1 MKPRIPEGTR
11 IFAIGDIHGQLQL
24 LDRLLERFYETVRNN
39 PADRTIL
46 IALGDM
52 IDRGPDS
59 PGVLDRM
66 IALSGD
72 ALCDASF
79 ECVCL
84 KGNHEDAM
92 LRFMLDGAL
101 ETGRVWL
108 ANGGDTTCRD
118 YGVDVG
124 SPSAPEL
131 ARIAAEL
138 RVSVP
143 AAHVDFMRGLKLDYV
158 VGDYLFVHAGI
169 RPGRPLDRQDP
180 YDLMWIRDEF
190 LRSRE
195 DFGKTVVHGHT
206 PVAAPEIHRNRI
218 ALDTGAGHGRGLTAM
233 FLDAETRLF
242 MTATPSRRAG
252 EGPGLVLHGA

>member
-11 IFAIGDIHGQLQL
+11 ICAIGDIHGHLLL
-24 LDRLLERFYETVRNN
+24 LDRLLERFYEAVRNK
-39 PADRTIL
+39 PVDRTIL
-46 IALGDM
+46 IGLGDM

-92 LRFMLDGAL
+92 LRFMFDDAP

-108 ANGGDTTCRD
+108 QNGGNTTCRD
-118 YGVDVG
+118 YGVEVG
-124 SPSAPEL
+124 SPTAQELSRISAD
-131 ARIAAEL
+131 L
-138 RVSVP
+138 RASVP
-143 AAHVDFMRGLKLDYV
+143 KAHVDFMRGLKLDHT
-158 VGDYLFVHAGI
+158 VGDYLFVHAGV

-180 YDLMWIRDEF
+180 YDLMWIRDDF
-190 LRSRE
+190 LRSHE
-195 DFGKTVVHGHT
+195 DFGKIVVHGHT

-233 FLDAETRLF
+233 ILDADTRMF
-242 MTATPSRRAG
+242 ITATPPHRAG
-252 EGPGLVLHGA
+252 ERPGLVLHGA